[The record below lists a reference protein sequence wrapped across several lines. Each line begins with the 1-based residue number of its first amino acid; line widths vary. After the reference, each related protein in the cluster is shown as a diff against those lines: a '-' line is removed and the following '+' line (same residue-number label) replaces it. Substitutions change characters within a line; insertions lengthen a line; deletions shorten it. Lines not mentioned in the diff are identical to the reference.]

1 MNEEQLPLP
10 LQINSGVVVVVVV
23 PFLPPAP
30 CTHIIDDG
38 VR

>member
-10 LQINSGVVVVVVV
+10 LQINSGVVVVVVT
-23 PFLPPAP
+23 FLPPAP

>member
-10 LQINSGVVVVVVV
+10 LQINSGVVVV